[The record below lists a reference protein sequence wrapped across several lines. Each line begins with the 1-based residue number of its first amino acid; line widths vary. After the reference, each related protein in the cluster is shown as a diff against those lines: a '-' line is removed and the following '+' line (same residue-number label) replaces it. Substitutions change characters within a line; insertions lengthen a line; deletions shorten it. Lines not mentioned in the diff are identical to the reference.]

1 MYKVVQTTNM
11 KGATKMKK
19 TVSMILVC
27 ALLVCTMLT
36 LASCSMVTGKYK
48 AEVDLLIG
56 KSSVTYEF
64 SPFGT
69 VTVTTNTLGK
79 ETVEEGKY
87 ELNDAGDKIT
97 FTFENEEGVAE
108 SDTYDFAQGEENGVK
123 YVKIGLVKYEQAE

>member
-1 MYKVVQTTNM
+1 
-11 KGATKMKK
+11 MKK

-27 ALLVCTMLT
+27 ALLVCSMLT
-36 LASCSMVTGKYK
+36 LVSCGKMLSGKYT

-64 SPFGT
+64 SPLGS

-97 FTFENEEGVAE
+97 FTFENEDGVKE
-108 SDTYDFAQGEENGVK
+108 SETLDFAQGEENGVK
-123 YVKIGLVKYEQAE
+123 YVKIGIAKYTKAE

>member
-1 MYKVVQTTNM
+1 
-11 KGATKMKK
+11 MKK
-19 TVSMILVC
+19 IVSLTLVC
-27 ALLVCTMLT
+27 VLLVCTMLT
-36 LASCSMVTGKYK
+36 LASCSMVIGKYK

-97 FTFENEEGVAE
+97 FTFENEDGVAE

-123 YVKIGLVKYEQAE
+123 YVKIGLIKYEQAE

>member
-1 MYKVVQTTNM
+1 
-11 KGATKMKK
+11 MKK
-19 TVSMILVC
+19 IVSLTLVC
-27 ALLVCTMLT
+27 VLLVCTMLT
-36 LASCSMVTGKYK
+36 LASCNLLMGKYT
-48 AEVDLLIG
+48 AELDLGFG

-64 SPFGT
+64 SPLGS
-69 VTVTTNTLGK
+69 VTLTTNTFGK

-87 ELNDAGDKIT
+87 EFNDAGDKIT

>member
-1 MYKVVQTTNM
+1 
-11 KGATKMKK
+11 MKK
-19 TVSMILVC
+19 IVSLTLVC
-27 ALLVCTMLT
+27 VLLVCTMLT

-69 VTVTTNTLGK
+69 VTVTTNSLGK

-97 FTFENEEGVAE
+97 FTFENEDGTPNVT
-108 SDTYDFAQGEENGVK
+108 TYGFSSGTEDGKKFIK
-123 YVKIGLVKYEQAE
+123 LTSTGLLATEAIYYEAK